1 MKKIT
6 DEMLNDYVDNQLDS
20 TALSELK
27 EELAHDEESLDKMKA
42 LKIVDETLRDLEVYE
57 APVNFSEKVMSL
69 IARSAQSIKPKMNY
83 FFTGIISVFGI
94 IIAGVLAAAWV
105 IVEKQE
111 PASEKLQMVESA
123 KQFVNDNLNTLN
135 KLFSSHQVMF
145 AGGLLAAVLLLS
157 ALVVLDSHKNFKNKL
172 KSITH

>member
-6 DEMLNDYVDNQLDS
+6 DEILNDYIDNQLDS
-20 TALSELK
+20 VSLSELK
-27 EELAHDEESLDKMKA
+27 KDLADDEESLNKMKA

-57 APVNFSEKVMSL
+57 APANFSEKVMNV
-69 IARSAQSIKPKMNY
+69 ITKSAKSIKPKMNY

-94 IIAGVLAAAWV
+94 IIAGVLAAAWM
-105 IVEKQE
+105 IVAKQE
-111 PASEKLQMVESA
+111 PSSEKLQIVESV

-135 KLFSSHQVMF
+135 KIFSNHQVLF

-157 ALVVLDSHKNFKNKL
+157 AVVVFDSHKNFKNKL
-172 KSITH
+172 KSITQ